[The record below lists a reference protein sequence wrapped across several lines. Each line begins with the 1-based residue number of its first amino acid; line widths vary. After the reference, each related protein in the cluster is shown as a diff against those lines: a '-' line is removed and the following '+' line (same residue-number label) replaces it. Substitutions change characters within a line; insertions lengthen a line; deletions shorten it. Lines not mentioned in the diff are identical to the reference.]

1 MIMENKIKHVGV
13 VESVNGGRI
22 QVRIIQSS
30 ACASCKA
37 AKQCH
42 TSESKEKVV
51 DIYSDDTEYVIGQR
65 VMVMASYKVGL
76 VAFCLAMLVPL
87 VLMTS
92 ILFLLTACGYDEIT
106 AAVVSLLSLI
116 PYYIILFIFRN
127 QINKRVTFTIEKL

>member
-1 MIMENKIKHVGV
+1 MENKIKHVGV

-51 DIYSDDTEYVIGQR
+51 DIYSDDTQYVIGQR

-76 VAFCLAMLVPL
+76 VAVSLAMLVPL

-92 ILFLLTACGYDEIT
+92 ILFLLAACGYDEIT

>member
-51 DIYSDDTEYVIGQR
+51 DIYSDDTQYVIGQR

-76 VAFCLAMLVPL
+76 VAVSLAMLVPL

-92 ILFLLTACGYDEIT
+92 ILFLLAACGYDEIT

>member
-76 VAFCLAMLVPL
+76 VAVSLAMLVPL

-106 AAVVSLLSLI
+106 TAVVSLLSLI

>member
-76 VAFCLAMLVPL
+76 VAVCLAMLVPL

-92 ILFLLTACGYDEIT
+92 ILFLLTACGYDD
-106 AAVVSLLSLI
+106 
-116 PYYIILFIFRN
+116 
-127 QINKRVTFTIEKL
+127 

>member
-1 MIMENKIKHVGV
+1 MENKIKHVGV

-76 VAFCLAMLVPL
+76 VAVSLAMLVPL

-92 ILFLLTACGYDEIT
+92 ILFLLTSCGYDEIT

>member
-1 MIMENKIKHVGV
+1 
-13 VESVNGGRI
+13 
-22 QVRIIQSS
+22 
-30 ACASCKA
+30 
-37 AKQCH
+37 
-42 TSESKEKVV
+42 
-51 DIYSDDTEYVIGQR
+51 
-65 VMVMASYKVGL
+65 MASYKVGL
-76 VAFCLAMLVPL
+76 VAVSLAMLVPL

>member
-76 VAFCLAMLVPL
+76 VAVSLAMLVPL

-92 ILFLLTACGYDEIT
+92 ILFFLTACGYDEIT

>member
-1 MIMENKIKHVGV
+1 MENKIKHVGV
-13 VESVNGGRI
+13 VESVNDGRI

-42 TSESKEKVV
+42 TSESKEKVI

-76 VAFCLAMLVPL
+76 VAVSLAMLVPL

-106 AAVVSLLSLI
+106 VAVISLLSLI
-116 PYYIILFIFRN
+116 PYYIMLFIFRN

>member
-1 MIMENKIKHVGV
+1 MENKIKHVGV

-76 VAFCLAMLVPL
+76 VAVSLAMLVPL

-92 ILFLLTACGYDEIT
+92 ILFLLAACGYDEIT

>member
-1 MIMENKIKHVGV
+1 MENKIKHVGV

-76 VAFCLAMLVPL
+76 VAVSLAMLVPL

-92 ILFLLTACGYDEIT
+92 ILFFLTACGYDEIT

>member
-76 VAFCLAMLVPL
+76 VAVSLAMLVPL

-92 ILFLLTACGYDEIT
+92 ILFLLAACGYDEIT